1 MTRPASTRLG
11 AVTIP
16 GPAGPIEGLLQ
27 EREPGPPAFIA
38 LACHP
43 HPSYGG
49 TMHNKVV
56 HRVASTLHA
65 LGGAV
70 LRFNFRGV
78 GASAGRFDQGMGELE
93 DARAALTFLRARHPH
108 VRCWVAGFSFGAWV
122 ASRLAASEPGVE
134 RVILVAPPVGTESFE
149 ALHASPVSKL
159 VLQGTADTVC
169 PIGLLEREFLAWS
182 EPRELIRVPGAT
194 HFFDKQLGAL
204 ADAISQALSEPA
216 RGGTS

>member
-1 MTRPASTRLG
+1 MTRPAPTRL
-11 AVTIP
+11 ANVTIP
-16 GPAGPIEGLLQ
+16 GPVGPLEGVLQ

-38 LACHP
+38 IACHP

-78 GASAGRFDQGMGELE
+78 GASAGVYDQGAGELE
-93 DARAALTFLRARHPH
+93 DARAALAFLRARYPRA
-108 VRCWVAGFSFGAWV
+108 RCWVAGFSFGAWV
-122 ASRLAASEPGVE
+122 AARLATSEPGIE
-134 RVILVAPPVGTESFE
+134 RMILVAPPVGSASFE
-149 ALHASPVSKL
+149 ALHGSPVPKH
-159 VLQGTADTVC
+159 VFQGTADDTC
-169 PIGLLEREFLAWS
+169 PIGLLESELPAWS

-194 HFFDKQLGAL
+194 HFFDKQLGTL
-204 ADAISQALSEPA
+204 ADAMSQALSGLA
-216 RGGTS
+216 REGSS